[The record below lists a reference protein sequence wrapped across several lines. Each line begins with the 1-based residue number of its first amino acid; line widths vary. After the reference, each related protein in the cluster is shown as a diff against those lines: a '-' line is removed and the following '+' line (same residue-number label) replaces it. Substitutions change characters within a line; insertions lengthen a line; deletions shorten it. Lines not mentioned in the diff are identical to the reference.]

1 MLLVSIV
8 MLRTHTTLV
17 SAYRVTNSKKWG
29 SDMSSEQL
37 EDAKYLRYD
46 YLMLQDALDWVG
58 IDYLVRQTDDKEQT
72 QVTIN
77 STDAKRLAQL
87 IQVGSK
93 HQ

>member
-1 MLLVSIV
+1 
-8 MLRTHTTLV
+8 
-17 SAYRVTNSKKWG
+17 
-29 SDMSSEQL
+29 MSSEQL

-77 STDAKRLAQL
+77 STDARRLAQL

-93 HQ
+93 HE

>member
-1 MLLVSIV
+1 
-8 MLRTHTTLV
+8 
-17 SAYRVTNSKKWG
+17 
-29 SDMSSEQL
+29 MSSQQT

-77 STDAKRLAQL
+77 STDARRLARL

-93 HQ
+93 HE

>member
-1 MLLVSIV
+1 
-8 MLRTHTTLV
+8 
-17 SAYRVTNSKKWG
+17 
-29 SDMSSEQL
+29 MSSEQL
-37 EDAKYLRYD
+37 EDAKHVRYD

-77 STDAKRLAQL
+77 STDARRLAQL

-93 HQ
+93 HE